1 MSATIEDRHIPNISK
16 FVFVSIIIHMAWM
29 ATNALIP
36 KFETPPEQKPPVK
49 VKFIEPEK
57 PKPEEKVKTFID
69 SPKPANTEKPTE
81 SDLIAANNS
90 RAHSN
95 QLKKKT
101 SEYRRNETVVPK
113 VASRAVPPSKRKKAK
128 KVQKQKPLEKP
139 APEPVKEAKK
149 YPLSD
154 RGYFTREP
162 KVKKQEESENK
173 QKRAGSALAFLDG
186 FDAKKFAKMQTTPGE
201 EEDDDQPISLN
212 TTEVKYAS
220 YFARIKHQIERVW
233 AYPEEAA
240 RRGVSG
246 EITLRFQIS
255 KDGNLVGVYLVDASG
270 SELLDSAAM
279 KAVKGAAP
287 FYPFPL
293 TITKDKL
300 SILATF
306 IYSPTYG
313 AYRRR

>member
-1 MSATIEDRHIPNISK
+1 MSAIIEERHIPNISK
-16 FVFVSIIIHMAWM
+16 FVFVSIILHLAWM
-29 ATNALIP
+29 TTNALIP
-36 KFETPPEQKPPVK
+36 KFESVPEKKPPVK

-69 SPKPANTEKPTE
+69 SPKPNNTETPKV

-95 QLKKKT
+95 QLKKKI

-113 VASRAVPPSKRKKAK
+113 VRSKAVPPSKAKKAQ
-128 KVQKQKPLEKP
+128 KVQKRQRKAEP
-139 APEPVKEAKK
+139 APESVKEAKK
-149 YPLSD
+149 YRLSD
-154 RGYFTREP
+154 KGYFTREP
-162 KVKKQEESENK
+162 KMAKEEETENKKKQ
-173 QKRAGSALAFLDG
+173 AGSALAFLDG
-186 FDAKKFAKMQTTPGE
+186 FDAKKFAKMNTSPDE
-201 EEDDDQPISLN
+201 EGDDDQPISLN

-240 RRGVSG
+240 RRGESG

-270 SELLDSAAM
+270 SQLLDSAAM

-293 TITKDKL
+293 TITKEKL

-313 AYRRR
+313 AHRRR

>member
-1 MSATIEDRHIPNISK
+1 MSATIEDRHIPSISK
-16 FVFVSIIIHMAWM
+16 FVFVSIMIHMAWM
-29 ATNALIP
+29 ATNSWIP
-36 KFETPPEQKPPVK
+36 KFETAPEDKPPVK

-57 PKPEEKVKTFID
+57 PKPAEKTKTFID
-69 SPKPANTEKPTE
+69 SPNPTNTEKPSISE
-81 SDLIAANNS
+81 LLAENNS

-101 SEYRRNETVVPK
+101 SEYRRNETIVPK
-113 VASRAVPPSKRKKAK
+113 VTRRAAPPSKRQKAR
-128 KVQKQKPLEKP
+128 KVQKRQPLAKP
-139 APEPVKEAKK
+139 APKPIKEAKK

-162 KVKKQEESENK
+162 KAKKQEESENK
-173 QKRAGSALAFLDG
+173 QKQAGSALAFLDG
-186 FDAKKFAKMQTTPGE
+186 FDAKKFAKMNTNPGE
-201 EEDDDQPISLN
+201 EGDDDQPISLN

-270 SELLDSAAM
+270 SELLDTAAM

-293 TITKDKL
+293 TITKEKL

-313 AYRRR
+313 AYRRK

>member
-1 MSATIEDRHIPNISK
+1 MTAFVENRHIPNISK
-16 FVFVSIIIHMAWM
+16 FVFASVIIHMAWM
-29 ATNALIP
+29 ATNVLIP
-36 KFETPPEQKPPVK
+36 KFDTPPEQKPPVK

-57 PKPEEKVKTFID
+57 PKPKEKVKTFID
-69 SPKPANTEKPTE
+69 SPKPANTEKPTVSE
-81 SDLIAANNS
+81 LIAANNS

-101 SEYRRNETVVPK
+101 SKYQRNETIVPK
-113 VASRAVPPSKRKKAK
+113 VASRAAPPVKRREAK
-128 KVQKQKPLEKP
+128 KVQKPQTKAKP
-139 APEPVKEAKK
+139 APEHIKEEKK
-149 YPLSD
+149 YRLSEK
-154 RGYFTREP
+154 GYFTREP
-162 KVKKQEESENK
+162 KEQKQEETENK
-173 QKRAGSALAFLDG
+173 KKKAGSALAFLDG
-186 FDAKKFAKMQTTPGE
+186 FDAKKFAKMNTDSDE
-201 EEDDDQPISLN
+201 EGDDDEPISLN

-255 KDGNLVGVYLVDASG
+255 KDGNLVGVFLVDASV
-270 SELLDSAAM
+270 SELLDTAAL

>member
-1 MSATIEDRHIPNISK
+1 MVIEYAKQNWIEKVTYEYQAQK
-16 FVFVSIIIHMAWM
+16 F
-29 ATNALIP
+29 
-36 KFETPPEQKPPVK
+36 KKRPPVN
-49 VKFIEPEK
+49 P
-57 PKPEEKVKTFID
+57 D
-69 SPKPANTEKPTE
+69 
-81 SDLIAANNS
+81 
-90 RAHSN
+90 
-95 QLKKKT
+95 
-101 SEYRRNETVVPK
+101 
-113 VASRAVPPSKRKKAK
+113 
-128 KVQKQKPLEKP
+128 
-139 APEPVKEAKK
+139 PEPVKEAKK

-162 KVKKQEESENK
+162 KVKKPAEEVEKNQK
-173 QKRAGSALAFLDG
+173 QAGSALAFLDG
-186 FDAKKFAKMQTTPGE
+186 FDAKKFAKMNTTPGE
-201 EEDDDQPISLN
+201 EGDDDEPISLN
-212 TTEVKYAS
+212 TTETKYAS

-270 SELLDSAAM
+270 SELLDIAAM

-293 TITKDKL
+293 TITKEKL